1 MTDEIPKREPTEAI
15 FCDDCNCAV
24 RLERG
29 NYGLELVC
37 ACGERRSL
45 KVAAALPEGWMQ

>member
-1 MTDEIPKREPTEAI
+1 MTDEIPKREPTDPV
-15 FCDDCNCAV
+15 FCDECNSAV

-37 ACGERRSL
+37 PCGDRRSL
-45 KVAAALPEGWMQ
+45 KVAAALPAGWQE